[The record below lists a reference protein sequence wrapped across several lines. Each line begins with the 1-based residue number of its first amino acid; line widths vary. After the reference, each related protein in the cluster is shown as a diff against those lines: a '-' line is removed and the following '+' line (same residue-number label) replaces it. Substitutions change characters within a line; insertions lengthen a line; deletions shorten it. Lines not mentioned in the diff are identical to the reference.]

1 MPDSEYIDNL
11 FARLITAKTLTGCW
25 AFHRALRSSSLA
37 LASIPGPKSSSWLTG
52 HLTQLAHPDGWS
64 FHRNLSQKYGG
75 VVATRGLLGRRNLFV
90 FDPRA
95 MHHIF
100 VKDHDSYEEWD
111 IFIQVNR
118 AIFGMGVISTTGH
131 QHRKQRKMLTPAFSV
146 NHLRAMIPEFY
157 HIADQLCDVLKSR
170 VVQGQKECDMLEW
183 MSKTALELIGKSG
196 MGYNFNSFNE
206 GSVGSPYAT
215 SIKNLLPKV
224 TSMSFFLLL
233 VPFINKVGTASFRRK
248 AMNILPWGTLHGIR
262 DMVDIMHET
271 SIEILKNKRK
281 QCEVDDSLVVD
292 QPTRGTDII
301 STLLKN
307 NLAADDSDRLPESEI
322 LAQISSL
329 IFAAMDTTSG
339 ALCRLLYV
347 MAQHTEVQDM
357 LRRDIAE
364 AKTLQGR
371 DLDYEE
377 LMTLPLLDAV
387 CKETMRLYPPV
398 TSVNRTTTC
407 DTILPVSVPIR
418 STEGTLVHE
427 VHVPKGTDIVVSLLC
442 ANANKAI
449 WGDDA
454 EEWKP
459 ERWLV
464 DLPQSVVDAKLP
476 GIYSNMMT
484 FLGGSRACIGFKFA
498 ELEMKVVLAVLLER
512 FKFALPQKDIR
523 WQMTIV
529 ASPVVDG
536 KAQLPMNVEVI
547 V

>member
-1 MPDSEYIDNL
+1 MLVALYIIL
-11 FARLITAKTLTGCW
+11 GLVGCW
-25 AFHRALRSSSLA
+25 AFRRHALRSSSLA
-37 LASIPGPKSSSWLTG
+37 LESIPGPKSSSWLTG
-52 HLTQLAHPDGWS
+52 HLMQLAHPDGWS
-64 FHRNLSQKYGG
+64 FHRNLSQKYG
-75 VVATRGLLGRRNLFV
+75 VVVTRGLLGRRNLFV

-118 AIFGMGVISTTGH
+118 AIFGMGIISTTGH

-224 TSMSFFLLL
+224 SSMSFFLLL
-233 VPFINKVGTASFRRK
+233 VPFINQVGTASFRRK
-248 AMNILPWGTLHGIR
+248 VMNILPWGTLHGIR

-271 SIEILKNKRK
+271 SIEILKSKRK
-281 QCEVDDSLVVD
+281 QCEVDGNLMVD
-292 QPTRGTDII
+292 QPTRGADII
-301 STLLKN
+301 NILLKN

-322 LAQISSL
+322 LAQMSSL

-347 MAQHTEVQDM
+347 MAQHTEVQDV
-357 LRRDIAE
+357 LRRDIAA

-442 ANANKAI
+442 ANTNKAI

-498 ELEMKVVLAVLLER
+498 ELEMKVVLAVLVER

-529 ASPVVDG
+529 SSPVVDG
-536 KAQLPMNVEVI
+536 KAKLPMNVEVI